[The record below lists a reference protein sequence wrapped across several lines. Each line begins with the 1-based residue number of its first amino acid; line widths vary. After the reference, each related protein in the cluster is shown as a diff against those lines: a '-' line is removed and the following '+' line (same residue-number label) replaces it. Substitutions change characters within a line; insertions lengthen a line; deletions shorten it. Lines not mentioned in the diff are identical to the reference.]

1 MLQLKNI
8 SKSYKT
14 GDLFQKALDIP
25 EIVKAYSTLAKTV
38 WWEIRL

>member
-14 GDLFQKALDIP
+14 GDLFQKALDNALKNI
-25 EIVKAYSTLAKTV
+25 EKT
-38 WWEIRL
+38 